1 MYFAFYIIKV
11 STYKW
16 ATIGSPA
23 KCHSFKWRFAGGP
36 IVNRD
41 CMLAVIAALDRAYNE
56 LNSSMFTM
64 FIVPTSQIASL
75 TRSRAGPY
83 IHFYFRH
90 FLILS

>member
-1 MYFAFYIIKV
+1 
-11 STYKW
+11 
-16 ATIGSPA
+16 
-23 KCHSFKWRFAGGP
+23 
-36 IVNRD
+36 
-41 CMLAVIAALDRAYNE
+41 MLAVIAALDRAYNE